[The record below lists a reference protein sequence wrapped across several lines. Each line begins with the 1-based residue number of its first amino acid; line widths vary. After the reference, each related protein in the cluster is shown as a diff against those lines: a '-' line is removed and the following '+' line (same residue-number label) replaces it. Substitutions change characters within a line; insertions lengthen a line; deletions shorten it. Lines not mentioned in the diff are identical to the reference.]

1 MKNKL
6 LLLLSIFFLI
16 FHSCFSQGRFDTTEF
31 VGKKNVISGEKKTIW
46 VSRIF
51 LYPNT
56 TYKKADYYY
65 TVGKN
70 ENVRENVDP
79 IIETGYWSQ
88 SGNTIFFF
96 AKKDFN
102 KQDFIGKYT
111 LQKKFLKY
119 DWRAF
124 RKKSGSKKNA
134 DMNNNIKPIIKF
146 TKVALSNS

>member
-16 FHSCFSQGRFDTTEF
+16 YNSCFSQGRFDTTEF

-111 LQKKFLKY
+111 LQKKFLKN

-124 RKKSGSKKNA
+124 RKKSGSTKNIDA
-134 DMNNNIKPIIKF
+134 NNNVKPIIKF
-146 TKVALSNS
+146 TKVEVLNP